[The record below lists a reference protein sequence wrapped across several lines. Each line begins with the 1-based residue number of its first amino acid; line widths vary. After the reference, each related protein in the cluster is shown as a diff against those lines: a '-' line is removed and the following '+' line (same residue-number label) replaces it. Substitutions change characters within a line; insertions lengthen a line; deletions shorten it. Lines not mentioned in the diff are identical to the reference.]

1 MTDLYD
7 GRLLDT
13 IQNRAAYNPEVEA
26 LAYAM
31 LIEKRRIID
40 FAKATRTAAVI
51 DQLPEKILDV
61 LAVELRSPYYNDT
74 ASIDEKREMI
84 RNSLLWAFKA
94 GTTGAMTEMVEK
106 IFGAGTIVEWFD
118 FDPDDGTIVPGEF
131 DIDTDVSI
139 SSPSEYMD
147 QMNSIIDRVKNV
159 RSHLRKIRFLRNV
172 ENSETPKVF
181 VQTVQHIRIKI
192 K

>member
-13 IQNRAAYNPEVEA
+13 IQNRAAYNPEVET
-26 LAYAM
+26 LAHVM
-31 LIEKRRIID
+31 LIEKRRIMD
-40 FAKATRTAAVI
+40 YAKATRTSAVI

-74 ASIDEKREMI
+74 ASIEEKREMI
-84 RNSLLWAFKA
+84 KNSLLWAFKA

-118 FDPDDGTIVPGEF
+118 FDPNDGTIVPGEF
-131 DIDTDVSI
+131 DIDTDISI
-139 SSPSEYMD
+139 TDPSEYMD
-147 QMNSIIDRVKNV
+147 QMNSIIDRVKNM

-172 ENSETPKVF
+172 ENSETPKVLT
-181 VQTVQHIRIKI
+181 QTIQYIRIK
-192 K
+192 